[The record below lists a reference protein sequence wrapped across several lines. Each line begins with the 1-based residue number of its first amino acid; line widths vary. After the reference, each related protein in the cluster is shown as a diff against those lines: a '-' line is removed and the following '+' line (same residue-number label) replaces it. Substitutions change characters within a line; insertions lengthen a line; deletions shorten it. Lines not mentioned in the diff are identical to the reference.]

1 MLCDFFEK
9 QIKPKFALMNR
20 ENLDNGSSIHPSH
33 FEVLLLL
40 AHVQNGLFIFT
51 ATKIGWEWCE
61 EEPQV
66 DEMFESDA
74 LWGSVST
81 LSMCCLKQQQQ
92 LRGNMIMNNTKNMQ
106 PSIYNQM
113 LGVIFMT
120 DGVMR

>member
-1 MLCDFFEK
+1 
-9 QIKPKFALMNR
+9 MNR

-81 LSMCCLKQQQQ
+81 LSMCSLEAAAAAK
-92 LRGNMIMNNTKNMQ
+92 GKH
-106 PSIYNQM
+106 
-113 LGVIFMT
+113 
-120 DGVMR
+120 DHK